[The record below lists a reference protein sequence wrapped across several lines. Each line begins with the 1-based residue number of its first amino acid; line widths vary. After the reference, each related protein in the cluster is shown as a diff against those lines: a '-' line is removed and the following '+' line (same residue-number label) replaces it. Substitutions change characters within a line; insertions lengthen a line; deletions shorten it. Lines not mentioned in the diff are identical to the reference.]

1 MVQAIKLGDGLL
13 CSDTQQVFVLEVK
26 CCSSKDPSSPKTVEF
41 RIGRAQ
47 RGSMLR
53 SLFGEA

>member
-26 CCSSKDPSSPKTVEF
+26 FCSNKDPSSPKNIEF

-47 RGSMLR
+47 RGSTLR
-53 SLFGEA
+53 NLFGEA